1 MRCLLLCHCRQLVCA
16 VRCDAMRLLPPA
28 TWMLG
33 SCLSA
38 VICNGQTDCIQ
49 RFFLLSSINV
59 NFITLQFS
67 IFGLQNSQYSQEKY
81 SITLRKQVMSNVKSA
96 NNARWS
102 CWEVFHQDFPP
113 GGNFVSLNPKCFQEC
128 VRFNDT
134 MFWNTQEEGLGWD
147 STFKL
152 SRSGIFLLWN
162 TYFQYL

>member
-1 MRCLLLCHCRQLVCA
+1 MSTVVPLQTTCVCCEVWCNETA
-16 VRCDAMRLLPPA
+16 ASSYLNAGLLPF
-28 TWMLG
+28 
-33 SCLSA
+33 SCDLQWTNWLYSE
-38 VICNGQTDCIQ
+38 V
-49 RFFLLSSINV
+49 FLLSSINV

-113 GGNFVSLNPKCFQEC
+113 GENFVSLNPKCFQEC

-162 TYFQYL
+162 TYFQSL